1 MTKTLPASVGPAHQ
15 AFRRPGV
22 GRAFSERPGSV
33 VSFCFPPEH
42 RAFMRWLAAG
52 TEAEL
57 KAAARTVLADAA
69 TQREEC
75 GTGADSPATLT
86 DSAETTREPDLS
98 SSRRGT
104 RRAPCRMPGPAH
116 RPNCLP
122 PAAR

>member
-22 GRAFSERPGSV
+22 GRAFSERPGSA

-42 RAFMRWLAAG
+42 RAFMRWLAAD

-57 KAAARTVLADAA
+57 KAAARSVLADAA

-75 GTGADSPATLT
+75 GTRASGSPATLT

-98 SSRRGT
+98 SPRCGT
-104 RRAPCRMPGPAH
+104 RRAP
-116 RPNCLP
+116 
-122 PAAR
+122 